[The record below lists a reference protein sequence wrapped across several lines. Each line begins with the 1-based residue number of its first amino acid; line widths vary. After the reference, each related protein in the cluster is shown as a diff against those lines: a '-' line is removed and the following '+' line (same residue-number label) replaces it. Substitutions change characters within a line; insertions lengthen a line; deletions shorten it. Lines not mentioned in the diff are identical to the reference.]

1 MTNDHPMKRPI
12 PRFISIMAV
21 FLGGIDLLRGIMH
34 TVVLPYSATHI
45 ACLDLSGPTAPDLLR
60 LLGLFGISNYI
71 TGATL
76 ILTGLYARPIALVLL
91 GLIPTFYGLG
101 LLTIHAAMNPYPPS
115 TAQWGGRPFM
125 MINLS
130 LYVLTFLAGIFVLRH
145 RKTKPQIQSLL
156 FDEAHPPRV
165 GPVRPNPIPVT
176 APHRIL
182 HSPSRPKTARNFRQT
197 EPPRPWLP
205 RLQLTER
212 KNVQP
217 PPRAQH
223 RPQSPN
229 IFSSLLIR
237 KSVE

>member
-1 MTNDHPMKRPI
+1 MNDHPMKKPI
-12 PRFISIMAV
+12 PKFISIMAV
-21 FLGGIDLLRGIMH
+21 FLGVIDLLRGFMH

-91 GLIPTFYGLG
+91 GLIPAFYGLG

-130 LYVLTFLAGIFVLRH
+130 LYVLTFLAGIFVLRQ
-145 RKTKPQIQSLL
+145 RKTKP
-156 FDEAHPPRV
+156 
-165 GPVRPNPIPVT
+165 
-176 APHRIL
+176 
-182 HSPSRPKTARNFRQT
+182 
-197 EPPRPWLP
+197 
-205 RLQLTER
+205 
-212 KNVQP
+212 
-217 PPRAQH
+217 
-223 RPQSPN
+223 
-229 IFSSLLIR
+229 
-237 KSVE
+237 

>member
-1 MTNDHPMKRPI
+1 MNRPI
-12 PRFISIMAV
+12 PKFISIMAV
-21 FLGGIDLLRGIMH
+21 FLGGIDLVRGFMH

-76 ILTGLYARPIALVLL
+76 ILTGLYARPLALVLL
-91 GLIPTFYGLG
+91 GLIPAFYGLG

-145 RKTKPQIQSLL
+145 RKTKP
-156 FDEAHPPRV
+156 
-165 GPVRPNPIPVT
+165 
-176 APHRIL
+176 
-182 HSPSRPKTARNFRQT
+182 
-197 EPPRPWLP
+197 
-205 RLQLTER
+205 
-212 KNVQP
+212 
-217 PPRAQH
+217 
-223 RPQSPN
+223 
-229 IFSSLLIR
+229 
-237 KSVE
+237 

>member
-1 MTNDHPMKRPI
+1 MNRPI
-12 PRFISIMAV
+12 PKFISIMAV
-21 FLGGIDLLRGIMH
+21 FLGCIDLLRGFMH

-91 GLIPTFYGLG
+91 GLIPAFYGLG

-125 MINLS
+125 IINLS

-145 RKTKPQIQSLL
+145 RKTKP
-156 FDEAHPPRV
+156 
-165 GPVRPNPIPVT
+165 
-176 APHRIL
+176 
-182 HSPSRPKTARNFRQT
+182 
-197 EPPRPWLP
+197 
-205 RLQLTER
+205 
-212 KNVQP
+212 
-217 PPRAQH
+217 
-223 RPQSPN
+223 
-229 IFSSLLIR
+229 
-237 KSVE
+237 

>member
-1 MTNDHPMKRPI
+1 MTNDHPMNRPI
-12 PRFISIMAV
+12 PKFISIMAV

-76 ILTGLYARPIALVLL
+76 ILTGLYARPIALILL
-91 GLIPTFYGLG
+91 GLIPAFYGLG

-145 RKTKPQIQSLL
+145 RKTKP
-156 FDEAHPPRV
+156 
-165 GPVRPNPIPVT
+165 
-176 APHRIL
+176 
-182 HSPSRPKTARNFRQT
+182 
-197 EPPRPWLP
+197 
-205 RLQLTER
+205 
-212 KNVQP
+212 
-217 PPRAQH
+217 
-223 RPQSPN
+223 
-229 IFSSLLIR
+229 
-237 KSVE
+237 

>member
-1 MTNDHPMKRPI
+1 
-12 PRFISIMAV
+12 MAV
-21 FLGGIDLLRGIMH
+21 FLGSIDLLRGFMH

-91 GLIPTFYGLG
+91 GLIPAFYGLG

-115 TAQWGGRPFM
+115 TAQWGGRPFL

-145 RKTKPQIQSLL
+145 RKTKP
-156 FDEAHPPRV
+156 
-165 GPVRPNPIPVT
+165 
-176 APHRIL
+176 
-182 HSPSRPKTARNFRQT
+182 
-197 EPPRPWLP
+197 
-205 RLQLTER
+205 
-212 KNVQP
+212 
-217 PPRAQH
+217 
-223 RPQSPN
+223 
-229 IFSSLLIR
+229 
-237 KSVE
+237 

>member
-1 MTNDHPMKRPI
+1 MNRPI
-12 PRFISIMAV
+12 PKFISIMAV
-21 FLGGIDLLRGIMH
+21 FLGGIDLLRGFMH

-101 LLTIHAAMNPYPPS
+101 LLTIYAAMNPYPPS

-145 RKTKPQIQSLL
+145 RKTKP
-156 FDEAHPPRV
+156 
-165 GPVRPNPIPVT
+165 
-176 APHRIL
+176 
-182 HSPSRPKTARNFRQT
+182 
-197 EPPRPWLP
+197 
-205 RLQLTER
+205 
-212 KNVQP
+212 
-217 PPRAQH
+217 
-223 RPQSPN
+223 
-229 IFSSLLIR
+229 
-237 KSVE
+237 

>member
-1 MTNDHPMKRPI
+1 MTNDHPMNRPI
-12 PRFISIMAV
+12 PKFISIMAV
-21 FLGGIDLLRGIMH
+21 FLGGIDLLRGFMH

-91 GLIPTFYGLG
+91 GLIPAFYGLG

-145 RKTKPQIQSLL
+145 RKTKP
-156 FDEAHPPRV
+156 
-165 GPVRPNPIPVT
+165 
-176 APHRIL
+176 
-182 HSPSRPKTARNFRQT
+182 
-197 EPPRPWLP
+197 
-205 RLQLTER
+205 
-212 KNVQP
+212 
-217 PPRAQH
+217 
-223 RPQSPN
+223 
-229 IFSSLLIR
+229 
-237 KSVE
+237 

>member
-1 MTNDHPMKRPI
+1 
-12 PRFISIMAV
+12 MAV
-21 FLGGIDLLRGIMH
+21 FLGGIDLLRGFMH

-45 ACLDLSGPTAPDLLR
+45 ACLDLSGPAAPDLLR

-91 GLIPTFYGLG
+91 GLIPAFYGLG

-145 RKTKPQIQSLL
+145 RKTKP
-156 FDEAHPPRV
+156 
-165 GPVRPNPIPVT
+165 
-176 APHRIL
+176 
-182 HSPSRPKTARNFRQT
+182 
-197 EPPRPWLP
+197 
-205 RLQLTER
+205 
-212 KNVQP
+212 
-217 PPRAQH
+217 
-223 RPQSPN
+223 
-229 IFSSLLIR
+229 
-237 KSVE
+237 

>member
-1 MTNDHPMKRPI
+1 MNRPI
-12 PRFISIMAV
+12 PKFISIMAV
-21 FLGGIDLLRGIMH
+21 FLGGIDLLRGFMH
-34 TVVLPYSATHI
+34 TVILPYSATHI

-91 GLIPTFYGLG
+91 GLIPAFYGIG

-145 RKTKPQIQSLL
+145 RKTKP
-156 FDEAHPPRV
+156 
-165 GPVRPNPIPVT
+165 
-176 APHRIL
+176 
-182 HSPSRPKTARNFRQT
+182 
-197 EPPRPWLP
+197 
-205 RLQLTER
+205 
-212 KNVQP
+212 
-217 PPRAQH
+217 
-223 RPQSPN
+223 
-229 IFSSLLIR
+229 
-237 KSVE
+237 

>member
-1 MTNDHPMKRPI
+1 MNRPI
-12 PRFISIMAV
+12 PKFISIMAV
-21 FLGGIDLLRGIMH
+21 FLGVIDLLRGFMH

-91 GLIPTFYGLG
+91 GLIPAFYGLG
-101 LLTIHAAMNPYPPS
+101 LLTIHAAINPYPPS

-145 RKTKPQIQSLL
+145 RKTKP
-156 FDEAHPPRV
+156 
-165 GPVRPNPIPVT
+165 
-176 APHRIL
+176 
-182 HSPSRPKTARNFRQT
+182 
-197 EPPRPWLP
+197 
-205 RLQLTER
+205 
-212 KNVQP
+212 
-217 PPRAQH
+217 
-223 RPQSPN
+223 
-229 IFSSLLIR
+229 
-237 KSVE
+237 

>member
-1 MTNDHPMKRPI
+1 MNRPI
-12 PRFISIMAV
+12 PKFISIMAV
-21 FLGGIDLLRGIMH
+21 FLGGIDLLRGFMH

-45 ACLDLSGPTAPDLLR
+45 ACLDLTGPAAPDLLR

-91 GLIPTFYGLG
+91 GLIPAFYGLG

-145 RKTKPQIQSLL
+145 RKTKP
-156 FDEAHPPRV
+156 
-165 GPVRPNPIPVT
+165 
-176 APHRIL
+176 
-182 HSPSRPKTARNFRQT
+182 
-197 EPPRPWLP
+197 
-205 RLQLTER
+205 
-212 KNVQP
+212 
-217 PPRAQH
+217 
-223 RPQSPN
+223 
-229 IFSSLLIR
+229 
-237 KSVE
+237 

>member
-1 MTNDHPMKRPI
+1 MNRPI
-12 PRFISIMAV
+12 PKFISIMAV

-91 GLIPTFYGLG
+91 GLIPAFYGLG

-145 RKTKPQIQSLL
+145 RKTKP
-156 FDEAHPPRV
+156 
-165 GPVRPNPIPVT
+165 
-176 APHRIL
+176 
-182 HSPSRPKTARNFRQT
+182 
-197 EPPRPWLP
+197 
-205 RLQLTER
+205 
-212 KNVQP
+212 
-217 PPRAQH
+217 
-223 RPQSPN
+223 
-229 IFSSLLIR
+229 
-237 KSVE
+237 